1 MKSIIFYGTYTIL
14 NKNVIKIKSDCYYA
28 FKNSVLE
35 ESERIKGYTTME
47 ELSSCIEGHTKRKSL
62 DKEYFIEEINEN
74 ENEDPDWYVFE
85 YESKSLK
92 TFFKTNATS
101 TIIKL
106 INVRK
111 ETEDETES
119 SETESSETESSETE
133 SSDSYDKDDYK

>member
-35 ESERIKGYTTME
+35 ESERIKGYTTIQ
-47 ELSSCIEGHTKRKSL
+47 ELSSCIEGHTKRKGL
-62 DKEYFIEEINEN
+62 DKEYFIEKEPEINEDLN
-74 ENEDPDWYVFE
+74 WYVFE

-92 TFFKTNATS
+92 TFIKTNATS

-111 ETEDETES
+111 ETEDEDSES
-119 SETESSETESSETE
+119 E
-133 SSDSYDKDDYK
+133 SSDSYDKDDYKYVK